1 MTEFKRNFNNSKIT
15 ALKGEDLFNNKLLND
30 IRKGT
35 VFPAIRNDYICFYT
49 GNSRPF
55 VFNYNNEFKAH
66 KKYLPFNSD
75 DNYLSKTD
83 LNQQIYIDNFK
94 DNYRGII
101 KNSELYVG
109 GEGKGIQKLFE
120 YFSYAKIQKQDK
132 DKDKDEG
139 KDIVILDN
147 EIAFSNEN
155 IESDKT
161 LDKIDLLLFNKKE
174 KKLSFVEVKEF
185 TNSEIWS
192 KEGTKPNVVDQ
203 INRYSN
209 NINNRIDELLEQ
221 YKKYIEAVNELFNL
235 ELPYPEEV
243 NPECG
248 LFIFG
253 FDQDQKSGRFTRLL
267 KKDNSLEN
275 IYYYAI
281 GNITSSL
288 ELSKIWDK

>member
-1 MTEFKRNFNNSKIT
+1 MPKFKRNLSSNKIS
-15 ALKGEDLFNNKLLND
+15 ALKNEDLFNNKLLND
-30 IRKGT
+30 IRKGA

-55 VFNYNNEFKAH
+55 VFKNNEFKAH
-66 KKYLPFNSD
+66 KKYLPFKSNV
-75 DNYLSKTD
+75 NYLSKTD

-101 KNSELYVG
+101 KNSELYIG
-109 GEGKGIQKLFE
+109 TEGRGIEKLFE

-132 DKDKDEG
+132 DEG
-139 KDIVILDN
+139 EDIIILDN

-192 KEGTKPNVVDQ
+192 TAGTKPKVVNQ

-209 NINNRIDELLEQ
+209 NIKSRIDEILEQ
-221 YKKYIEAVNELFNL
+221 YKNYNEAVNELFDL
-235 ELPYPEEV
+235 TLPYPEEV

-253 FDQDQKSGRFTRLL
+253 FDRDQQSGRFNRLL
-267 KKDNSLEN
+267 KKDNSLKDIN
-275 IYYYAI
+275 YYAR
-281 GNITSSL
+281 GNIDRSL
-288 ELSKIWDK
+288 ELSTLWNEIN